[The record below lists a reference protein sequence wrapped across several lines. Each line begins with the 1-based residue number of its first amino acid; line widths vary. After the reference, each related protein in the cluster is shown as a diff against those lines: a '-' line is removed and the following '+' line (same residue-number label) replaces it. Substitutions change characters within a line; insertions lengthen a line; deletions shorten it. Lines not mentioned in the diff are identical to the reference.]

1 MNEINKFYRSLLSDI
16 VALQVGNEEGDTQE
30 QTFTQIAIEMLAEAG
45 ETENAGVAY
54 DEKALGTKN
63 QHKINAY
70 AISDNYETVDLF
82 ISIYDNAEAIKTISK
97 ADIETATKRI
107 TNFFR
112 KAVYNDYVN
121 EVAESS
127 SIFEFANTLAN
138 FSELKENLVRVNAM
152 ILTNGEYKGDFPP
165 SAQICGY
172 NIFYRIIDI
181 NYLYKISE
189 QSRVPIELDFE
200 NFEGEQ
206 FEIPCLSAT
215 AENAD
220 YKAYIAIISGTCLAK
235 LYERYG
241 ARLLEQNVRSF
252 LQFTG
257 KINKGIRDTIKSE
270 PHMFLA
276 FNNGIAATA
285 DHLELDETSRY
296 IKKISN
302 LQIVNGGQTTAS
314 IYNTAKKDKADIS
327 NIFVQVKFSIIEK
340 RDQYS
345 EIVSRI
351 SRYANTQNKVNDA
364 DFSAN
369 NPALIAFEK
378 LSRYILSPITAQNN
392 MQTCWFFER
401 ARGQYK
407 TLRGREGFTKSRQKS
422 FDLKYPKKQMFTKV
436 ELAKFINAYQEVWD
450 GKKLVISP
458 NIVVRGNEKN
468 YARFI
473 NNNLPDNIKKINNLF
488 FEDTMAKCILF
499 KTAEKLYGTKQ
510 NDYNIGEL
518 RQVVVPYTLSLIN
531 ILTDNKLD
539 LYKIWKNQQISKEL
553 SECIYDLMKQVNQFI
568 LDNSPISHY
577 IEWAKKEECWEQ
589 VKKYLW
595 AFNIN
600 EIDLDLIDENNPPKR
615 NIVTE
620 NENSDDTQ
628 LHEESIIRSI
638 PFSLWKKIEVWGRD
652 SGFLPIYYQSA
663 ASDIA
668 YKIKNYRKLND
679 IDRSK
684 AMSIFEAVCQHNI
697 ELLEDA
703 DKLAAQEMAASETA
717 QQTNGNATFSEIT
730 LELVKKMVDW
740 DRRRRILE
748 DWKWKIM
755 DDVLQGRKPLDDRK
769 KYAFF
774 LNLEKLKKHGF
785 ME

>member
-1 MNEINKFYRSLLSDI
+1 MNEINKFYQSLLQEI
-16 VALQVGNEEGDTQE
+16 VALQVSNEDGDTQE
-30 QTFTQIAIEMLAEAG
+30 QTFTRFAVDMLAEAG
-45 ETENAGVAY
+45 ETENAAIAY

-70 AISDNYETVDLF
+70 AVSDNYETVDLF
-82 ISIYDNAEAIKTISK
+82 ISIFDNYEEIKTVAKS
-97 ADIETATKRI
+97 DIETATKRI

-138 FSELKENLVRVNAM
+138 YPELKDNLVRVNAM

-172 NIFYRIIDI
+172 NVFYRIIDI

-200 NFEGEQ
+200 NFESEQ
-206 FEIPCLSAT
+206 FYIPCLSANT
-215 AENAD
+215 DSPD
-220 YKAYIAIISGTCLAK
+220 YKAYIAILPGICLAK

-257 KINKGIRDTIKSE
+257 KINKDIRDTIKKK

-285 DHLELDETSRY
+285 DHLELDETNHY

-302 LQIVNGGQTTAS
+302 LQIVNGGQTTAA

-327 NIFVQVKFSIIEK
+327 NVYVQVKFSIIERSDDLK
-340 RDQYS
+340 FNK
-345 EIVSRI
+345 IVSAI
-351 SRYANTQNKVNDA
+351 SRCANTQNKVNDA

-369 NPALIAFEK
+369 NAALVAFEK

-392 MQTCWFFER
+392 LQTCWFFER

-407 TLRGREGFTKSRQKS
+407 TLRSREGFTKSRQRS
-422 FDLKYPKKQMFTKV
+422 FDLKYPKNQMFTKV
-436 ELAKFINAYQEVWD
+436 ELAKYINAYQEILD
-450 GKKLVISP
+450 GKKSVISP

-468 YARFI
+468 YAKFI
-473 NNNLPDNIKKINNLF
+473 NNNLPDNIKKINNVY
-488 FEDTMAKCILF
+488 FEDTIAKSILF
-499 KTAEKLYGTKQ
+499 KTAENRYGTKQ

-531 ILTDNKLD
+531 ILTEDNLD
-539 LYKIWKNQQISKEL
+539 LYKIWKNQQISQQL
-553 SECIYDLMKQVNQFI
+553 SDFIYDLMKQVNQFI
-568 LDNSPISHY
+568 LDKSPVTHY

-589 VKKYLW
+589 VKNHSW

-600 EIDLDLIDENNPPKR
+600 DITTDLKDENNPQKR
-615 NIVTE
+615 NLVTDTD
-620 NENSDDTQ
+620 NSDETQ
-628 LHEESIIRSI
+628 RHEENIIRSI
-638 PFSLWKKIEVWGRD
+638 PFSLWKKIETWGRD
-652 SGFLPIYYQSA
+652 TSLLSIHYQSA
-663 ASDIA
+663 ASDTA
-668 YKIKNYRKLND
+668 YKIKNNRKLSD
-679 IDRSK
+679 SDRSK
-684 AMSIFEAVCQHNI
+684 AIAVFDIVCQHNI
-697 ELLEDA
+697 ELLEEA
-703 DKLAAQEMAASETA
+703 DKLAAEEQATTEIT
-717 QQTNGNATFSEIT
+717 QQTNSKLPEIT
-730 LELVKKMVDW
+730 LDLIHKMVEF
-740 DRRRRILE
+740 DRRTRILE
-748 DWKWKIM
+748 DWKWKVM
-755 DDVLQGRKPLDDRK
+755 QEVLDGRKELTDRM
-769 KYAFF
+769 KYAFY

-785 ME
+785 TA